1 MSGAFETQYIASTTY
16 AGGTV
21 AGAKAMQLGLLR
33 GLRECVAHTW
43 GPVHVVGDNKQAVQQ
58 LTRRQPPRGVHL
70 RDTYWK
76 ARRAADAV
84 AVTSWTGCHRDAN
97 RAATGFA
104 SMARETGTSVEWRI
118 GVGNSPV
125 ARWATITDAIQAD
138 VAQWAMEQ
146 EKTVSI
152 EAADSTV

>member
-1 MSGAFETQYIASTTY
+1 
-16 AGGTV
+16 
-21 AGAKAMQLGLLR
+21 
-33 GLRECVAHTW
+33 
-43 GPVHVVGDNKQAVQQ
+43 
-58 LTRRQPPRGVHL
+58 
-70 RDTYWK
+70 
-76 ARRAADAV
+76 
-84 AVTSWTGCHRDAN
+84 
-97 RAATGFA
+97 
-104 SMARETGTSVEWRI
+104 MARETGTSVEWRI